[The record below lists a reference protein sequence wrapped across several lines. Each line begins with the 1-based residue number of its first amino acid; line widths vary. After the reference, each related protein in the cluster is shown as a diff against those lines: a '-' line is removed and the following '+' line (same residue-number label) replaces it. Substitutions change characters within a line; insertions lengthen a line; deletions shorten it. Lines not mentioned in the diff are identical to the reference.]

1 MGVSAELI
9 GILAVGVVLA
19 GQMLAMF
26 GWLSMRVTAI
36 ETRLGR
42 LEERVGRIEER
53 VARIEGLIEG
63 AGLFRPLD
71 ATEPSVAAG
80 G

>member
-1 MGVSAELI
+1 MSAELI
-9 GILAVGVVLA
+9 GILAVGVALS

-26 GWLSMRVTAI
+26 GWLSMRINAI

-63 AGLFRPLD
+63 AALFRPSD
-71 ATEPSVAAG
+71 APGPPVAAG
-80 G
+80 D

>member
-1 MGVSAELI
+1 MSAELI
-9 GILAVGVVLA
+9 GILSVGAALA

-26 GWLSMRVTAI
+26 GWLTMRINAI
-36 ETRLGR
+36 ETRL
-42 LEERVGRIEER
+42 GRIEER

-63 AGLFRPLD
+63 AALFRPSD
-71 ATEPSVAAG
+71 APGRPVAAG